1 MRKSLKLRYNESN
14 IDTSR
19 EKMNHSLQV
28 LGVCYFF
35 RRTCSLGKVFSF
47 KWISARGYNF
57 ASYAMFFPF
66 FSFSRSLK

>member
-1 MRKSLKLRYNESN
+1 
-14 IDTSR
+14 
-19 EKMNHSLQV
+19 MNHSLQV

-57 ASYAMFFPF
+57 ASYAMSFPF